1 MFRLFPSRVSCVI
14 SSIPQK
20 RFPLTP
26 AQCFVAGATGDS
38 ASWRAHRPLNRK
50 AKSKKARLETLL
62 VPEPPVI
69 VMGPS
74 PVHQCG
80 ISRYSNPRRPRPNC
94 RAAAASRVDVALVSE
109 NCPDTTAR
117 PAQASNNLEAKL
129 TKLNIKLLIPPLPC
143 CPLPC
148 LAVRVGFT

>member
-1 MFRLFPSRVSCVI
+1 MYPGHCIQQCSDCSLSRVSCLI

-38 ASWRAHRPLNRK
+38 DSWRAHRPLNRK

-62 VPEPPVI
+62 MPEPPVI

-109 NCPDTTAR
+109 NCPDTTRRLHCQPR
-117 PAQASNNLEAKL
+117 PATIWRRNSQN
-129 TKLNIKLLIPPLPC
+129 
-143 CPLPC
+143 
-148 LAVRVGFT
+148 

>member
-1 MFRLFPSRVSCVI
+1 MYPALFRLFPLSCLLRDLLNSPETFPTDT
-14 SSIPQK
+14 SSVFCCWSHW
-20 RFPLTP
+20 RLCLMARTP
-26 AQCFVAGATGDS
+26 ATEQ
-38 ASWRAHRPLNRK
+38 
-50 AKSKKARLETLL
+50 KSKKARLETLL
-62 VPEPPVI
+62 MSEPPVI

-143 CPLPC
+143 CPLPW
-148 LAVRVGFT
+148 L